1 MLPLLGTATL
11 PTGEHSKR
19 EHWGRYRSWLVT
31 QSETARRKPL
41 GRIEFTGMLAMTMAT
56 AALAIDLMLPGFD
69 AIRESFGLPEDSTT
83 VAQMITFFF
92 LGMAFAQLG
101 FGPLADRFGRKP
113 VLYAGFGIYALGAVG
128 AALAPT
134 VPLLLASR
142 LIWGVGAAAA
152 RVISQAVVRDRFEGD
167 EMARALSY
175 IMAVFILVPVIAPL
189 LGALIVRFAPW
200 QVTAW
205 FCVAFVVALGVW
217 MTRLPETLDPEM
229 RKSLSFTHVAQSMRE
244 ISTTRLAIGTTIGMM
259 FLFGSFASYL
269 ASSELIVG
277 QIYQRPAAF
286 PVTFG
291 GIAACMGVATFV
303 NARLVDRLG
312 AGRVLRLAALVFLF
326 AGTTLL
332 GVTIAFDGLPPF
344 AVMVPLLIATL
355 SMFALIFPNANTM
368 ALLPMGHIAGTA
380 ASVIGTI
387 TLTGASL
394 LGAIVDRQYAGTL
407 TPLPV
412 AFVGSGIVAVICFE
426 WAQRGRVSDA
436 KASGAM

>member
-1 MLPLLGTATL
+1 
-11 PTGEHSKR
+11 
-19 EHWGRYRSWLVT
+19 
-31 QSETARRKPL
+31 
-41 GRIEFTGMLAMTMAT
+41 
-56 AALAIDLMLPGFD
+56 
-69 AIRESFGLPEDSTT
+69 
-83 VAQMITFFF
+83 
-92 LGMAFAQLG
+92 
-101 FGPLADRFGRKP
+101 
-113 VLYAGFGIYALGAVG
+113 
-128 AALAPT
+128 
-134 VPLLLASR
+134 
-142 LIWGVGAAAA
+142 
-152 RVISQAVVRDRFEGD
+152 
-167 EMARALSY
+167 
-175 IMAVFILVPVIAPL
+175 
-189 LGALIVRFAPW
+189 
-200 QVTAW
+200 
-205 FCVAFVVALGVW
+205 
-217 MTRLPETLDPEM
+217 
-229 RKSLSFTHVAQSMRE
+229 
-244 ISTTRLAIGTTIGMM
+244 
-259 FLFGSFASYL
+259 
-269 ASSELIVG
+269 
-277 QIYQRPAAF
+277 
-286 PVTFG
+286 
-291 GIAACMGVATFV
+291 MGVATFV

>member
-1 MLPLLGTATL
+1 
-11 PTGEHSKR
+11 
-19 EHWGRYRSWLVT
+19 
-31 QSETARRKPL
+31 
-41 GRIEFTGMLAMTMAT
+41 MLAMTMAT

-205 FCVAFVVALGVW
+205 FCVAFVVALGV
-217 MTRLPETLDPEM
+217 
-229 RKSLSFTHVAQSMRE
+229 
-244 ISTTRLAIGTTIGMM
+244 
-259 FLFGSFASYL
+259 
-269 ASSELIVG
+269 
-277 QIYQRPAAF
+277 
-286 PVTFG
+286 
-291 GIAACMGVATFV
+291 
-303 NARLVDRLG
+303 
-312 AGRVLRLAALVFLF
+312 
-326 AGTTLL
+326 
-332 GVTIAFDGLPPF
+332 
-344 AVMVPLLIATL
+344 
-355 SMFALIFPNANTM
+355 
-368 ALLPMGHIAGTA
+368 
-380 ASVIGTI
+380 
-387 TLTGASL
+387 
-394 LGAIVDRQYAGTL
+394 
-407 TPLPV
+407 
-412 AFVGSGIVAVICFE
+412 
-426 WAQRGRVSDA
+426 
-436 KASGAM
+436 